1 VPQRAPSARWRRRGR
16 REEAREIGQ
25 KARGTATAIADNMGN
40 KSEEL
45 KDRIEAKKHE
55 LMARLA
61 ELKADSRAEAREQSS
76 RIKLRLDELEDYLR
90 EGWDKAQLKLN
101 EWLNRKNN

>member
-1 VPQRAPSARWRRRGR
+1 
-16 REEAREIGQ
+16 
-25 KARGTATAIADNMGN
+25 M
-40 KSEEL
+40 KSNEL

-55 LMARLA
+55 LMSRLS

-76 RIKLRLDELEDYLR
+76 KIKMRLDEVEDYIK
-90 EGWDKAQLKLN
+90 EGWDKANVKLN